1 MPTYSKQ
8 NGKIYKGSWNKE
20 NMHHQTFKKALAD
33 NQIDHHKIIFKAD
46 GSVMAQ
52 ELDALPIWRS
62 DRVDVLANIH
72 DGDYLYLHMVDINN
86 MNADKK
92 YVHFYILK
100 SNAEVELGKAGIT
113 EEQKAIWTKRKAYDE
128 RMMNEA
134 KALAM
139 QGKLVKWQTRLYSK
153 PIEAKDIQE
162 GDFDEVSMWNP
173 ATGMPT
179 RYNLDYWIVL
189 CNENKAKKV
198 STPKLKQLK
207 QEKKAKEAMNANP
220 QAMVTG
226 ASQFNGGMDSDS
238 ELSED
243 DDISGALNSA
253 ARNLY
258 M

>member
-1 MPTYSKQ
+1 
-8 NGKIYKGSWNKE
+8 
-20 NMHHQTFKKALAD
+20 
-33 NQIDHHKIIFKAD
+33 
-46 GSVMAQ
+46 
-52 ELDALPIWRS
+52 
-62 DRVDVLANIH
+62 
-72 DGDYLYLHMVDINN
+72 
-86 MNADKK
+86 
-92 YVHFYILK
+92 
-100 SNAEVELGKAGIT
+100 
-113 EEQKAIWTKRKAYDE
+113 
-128 RMMNEA
+128 
-134 KALAM
+134 
-139 QGKLVKWQTRLYSK
+139 
-153 PIEAKDIQE
+153 
-162 GDFDEVSMWNP
+162 MWNP

-179 RYNLDYWIVL
+179 RYNLDYWILL